1 MRAKS
6 LQARRRPFRV
16 PESLT
21 LPQAAGSKWG
31 LGSPGPISLRSF
43 QSPFSAFL
51 LFFFLGENS
60 HLFQHS
66 DFIKLGILKA
76 CFVFESELF
85 GACRQGELSRW
96 ASPSRSGLP
105 WCLTV
110 PLNLVG
116 RPPFHPQHTHKPQGL
131 SPGHPP
137 PHMTGFRPSL
147 ALASLLGFPR
157 SVPLQEDSFD
167 PFPPGLPTR
176 FRARF
181 GASLPA
187 P

>member
-1 MRAKS
+1 MRPLCRALIWLSPPLTQRVRAKS
-6 LQARRRPFRV
+6 LQARRRPSRV

-21 LPQAAGSKWG
+21 LPQAARSKWG

-51 LFFFLGENS
+51 FFFFLGENS

-85 GACRQGELSRW
+85 GACRQGELSRR

-105 WCLTV
+105 WCLTQSHSTWWGD
-110 PLNLVG
+110 P
-116 RPPFHPQHTHKPQGL
+116 RPTPQHT
-131 SPGHPP
+131 
-137 PHMTGFRPSL
+137 
-147 ALASLLGFPR
+147 
-157 SVPLQEDSFD
+157 
-167 PFPPGLPTR
+167 
-176 FRARF
+176 
-181 GASLPA
+181 
-187 P
+187 